1 MAQIPKGRSVKGPY
15 KPNMIKYVGTVPSTF
30 QLLYIFSHSPHH
42 LNPLRL
48 RAARGRRRDWL
59 NTSCLEKDAMQ
70 SELWDVRL
78 QLSFFCFKSEVHITL
93 TIQQH

>member
-15 KPNMIKYVGTVPSTF
+15 RPNMIKYVGTVPSTF

-42 LNPLRL
+42 LNPLRV

-59 NTSCLEKDAMQ
+59 NTSCLEKMRCKVSYGMFAC
-70 SELWDVRL
+70 S
-78 QLSFFCFKSEVHITL
+78 
-93 TIQQH
+93 